1 MKPQT
6 ALKFKYS
13 VTESY
18 TREEIEAARD
28 AWVKEYEEIAKTF
41 PEKRALCETLTA
53 RAAQAAALLADRVV
67 PKENPSFALSHDEY
81 YYEWLEEQKAEE
93 NAALDGDFPLGNE
106 EDMTFASFFFNVR
119 ELALLQVGLAD
130 RIDCGKFTG
139 YNTDV
144 RVREGFVAEMQ
155 GNYRE
160 AAIAYN
166 AVFTSKMVQDR
177 QFACYKKVADGKLI
191 CPACYGSDLT
201 AMDGTGVRGKPGGE
215 TVTLEICP
223 DTYRCNT
230 CGAVFKA
237 VGTEARSDTFTR
249 KE

>member
-18 TREEIEAARD
+18 TREEIEAVRD
-28 AWVKEYEEIAKTF
+28 AWVKEYEEIAKEF
-41 PEKRALCETLTA
+41 PDKRALCETLAA
-53 RAAQAAALLADRVV
+53 RAAQAAALLVDRVV
-67 PKENPSFALSHDEY
+67 PKENPPFALSHDEY

-106 EDMTFASFFFNVR
+106 EDMAFASPFFSTR

-130 RIDCGKFTG
+130 RIACGKFTG

-155 GNYRE
+155 GKYRE
-160 AAIAYN
+160 AAVAYN
-166 AVFTSKMVQDR
+166 AVSTSMAVDKR
-177 QFACYKKVADGKLI
+177 QHACYKRVADGKLI

-201 AMDGTGVRGKPGGE
+201 AMDGKGVKGKPSGE
-215 TVTLEICP
+215 TVTLEISP
-223 DTYRCNT
+223 EVYRCNT
-230 CGAVFKA
+230 CGAVFKTA
-237 VGTEARSDTFTR
+237 ETETFPDSSAR
-249 KE
+249 KG